1 MRVASW
7 VEVGRIEDV
16 PPGHAARVEIGDVPV
31 AIFNVDGEFFCID
44 DTCTHAE
51 PQYQTSH
58 AAASLLH
65 SENAPQRWSG
75 RSLILYLDKSMTSPD
90 NQLTSLPCR
99 RERGLVRGGRN
110 LGSIRKIFADRRI
123 S

>member
-31 AIFNVDGEFFCID
+31 AIFNVDGEFFCVD

-51 PQYQTSH
+51 
-58 AAASLLH
+58 ASLSDGDLDVSRCVIECPLH
-65 SENAPQRWSG
+65 GSAFDLRTGDP
-75 RSLILYLDKSMTSPD
+75 L
-90 NQLTSLPCR
+90 SLPAV
-99 RERGLVRGGRN
+99 EPVHVHHIDTSDGV
-110 LGSIRKIFADRRI
+110 IRVALNEDVT
-123 S
+123 

>member
-31 AIFNVDGEFFCID
+31 AIFNVDGEFFCVD

-51 PQYQTSH
+51 
-58 AAASLLH
+58 ASLSDGDLDISRCAIECPLH
-65 SENAPQRWSG
+65 GSAFDLRTGDP
-75 RSLILYLDKSMTSPD
+75 L
-90 NQLTSLPCR
+90 SLPAV
-99 RERGLVRGGRN
+99 EPVHVHHIDTSDGV
-110 LGSIRKIFADRRI
+110 IRVALNEDVT
-123 S
+123 

>member
-31 AIFNVDGEFFCID
+31 AIFNVDGEFFCVD

-51 PQYQTSH
+51 
-58 AAASLLH
+58 ASLSDGDLDVSRCVIECPLH
-65 SENAPQRWSG
+65 GSAFDLRTGDP
-75 RSLILYLDKSMTSPD
+75 L
-90 NQLTSLPCR
+90 SLPAV
-99 RERGLVRGGRN
+99 EPVHVHHIDTSDGV
-110 LGSIRKIFADRRI
+110 IRVALNEDMT
-123 S
+123 